1 MLLIDSNRIRFALSN
16 PRESLVLK
24 RLRAELKSIQL
35 LSCRNPGRKLSEREV
50 WWMDVFREIMVTGD
64 KEVEGMLL
72 GTGAAQGKV

>member
-35 LSCRNPGRKLSEREV
+35 LSFRNPGRKLSEREV